1 MVVSYSRWCVTYD
14 FALGH
19 ACPHVIVEERA
30 LLSSDRRSL
39 RLSQP
44 VASAEAI
51 RIVASGGTP
60 IPKEGASSFAELRA
74 SKAGPYTIL
83 AGRTELVLACRGGS
97 LTTELP
103 VQSRLP
109 SATALRQIQ
118 EVLRSKGLGMVAELS
133 DGGFLVLREQTQ
145 GPEGFVRAEGPAA
158 SALGFVSQV
167 QARGQVV
174 FPSWDLADDGQEF
187 LLGGSGQSKKL
198 RIRYPRFSSPV
209 RQSSEFLVTYIT
221 YLQWCRRCQGYG
233 QETDIR
239 ATQDGGYAVV
249 RNEDLLVQDLIK
261 ITATERGSNP
271 FFTAYGTNLLAQI
284 GTKSTGASRAAIV
297 EDLSK
302 ALGLYQRI
310 QRNQRQALT
319 PRQTLRSVAAIQTDA
334 FPLDPRVVDIKVT
347 ATTASGEPIQITTQ
361 FAPPGVT
368 SLVGNSG

>member
-1 MVVSYSRWCVTYD
+1 MTWD

-19 ACPHVIVEERA
+19 QCPHVIVEERA
-30 LLSSDRRSL
+30 VLSSDRRSL
-39 RLSQP
+39 RLTQP

-51 RIVASGGTP
+51 RITASGGTG
-60 IPKEGASSFAELRA
+60 IPKEGALSFAELRA
-74 SKAGPYTIL
+74 SKSGPYTVL
-83 AGRTELVLACRGGS
+83 AGRTELVIACRDGELS
-97 LTTELP
+97 TNLP

-118 EVLRSKGLGMVAELS
+118 EIIRSKGLGIEAELS
-133 DGGFLVLREQTQ
+133 EGGFLVFRELLT
-145 GPEGFVRAEGPAA
+145 GPGGFVRVDGAAA
-158 SALGFVSQV
+158 SSLGFATQV

-174 FPSWDLADDGQEF
+174 YPAWDLADDGQEF
-187 LLGGSGQSKKL
+187 LLGGTGQGKKL
-198 RIRYPRFSSPV
+198 RVRFPRFATPI

-221 YLQWCRRCQGYG
+221 YEQWCRRCQGYG

-239 ATQDGGYAVV
+239 ATQGGEYADV

-271 FFTAYGTNLLAQI
+271 FFTAYGTSLLAQI

-302 ALGLYQRI
+302 ALGLYQRL

-319 PRQTLRSVAAIQTDA
+319 PRQTLRAVAAIQTDA

-368 SLVGNSG
+368 SLVGNAS